1 MQTTE
6 EREQF
11 IEKAKAIFVLTDE
24 LVEAQ
29 YKYLTLESEWK
40 KKVDELSGH
49 EIVKQ
54 LGGIDEAHE
63 LVVEAHDRSGL
74 TEKYPGSVDAL
85 GQVRDQLLRESQ
97 AREQA
102 ATS

>member
-1 MQTTE
+1 MLTTE

-11 IEKAKAIFVLTDE
+11 IEKAMAIFVLTDD

-29 YKYLTLESEWK
+29 FTYLSLESEWK
-40 KKVDELSGH
+40 KKVNELSGH

-63 LVVEAHDRSGL
+63 LIVEAHDRSGL
-74 TEKYPGSVDAL
+74 TAKYPGSAAAL
-85 GQVRDQLLRESQ
+85 DQVRDQLLRESQ